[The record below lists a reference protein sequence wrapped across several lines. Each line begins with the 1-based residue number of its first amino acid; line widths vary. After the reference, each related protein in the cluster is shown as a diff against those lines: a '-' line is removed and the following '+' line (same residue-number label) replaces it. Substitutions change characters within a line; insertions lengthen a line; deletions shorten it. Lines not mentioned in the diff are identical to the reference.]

1 MYQMATALNQVTN
14 MMRFYQDCVQKDY
27 VVHLKDKR
35 LTMTRIYRSS
45 NNEKYTFVQNNPA
58 Y

>member
-14 MMRFYQDCVQKDY
+14 MMRFYQDY